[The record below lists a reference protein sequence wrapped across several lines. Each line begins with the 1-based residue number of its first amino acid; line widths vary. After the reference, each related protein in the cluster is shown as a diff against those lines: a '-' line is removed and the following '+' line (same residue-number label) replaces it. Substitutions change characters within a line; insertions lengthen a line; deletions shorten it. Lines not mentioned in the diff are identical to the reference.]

1 LDYCSII
8 VPFIGDWTSVKKIMG
23 TKWISNNNLD
33 MKILTDI
40 RNDGFISPQTI
51 MQFLLKA
58 EVKILPGL

>member
-1 LDYCSII
+1 
-8 VPFIGDWTSVKKIMG
+8 
-23 TKWISNNNLD
+23 